1 MSDRVD
7 WLQSQNGVCKVDVY
21 SPGDSQPQDW
31 KMVRV
36 SLLINME
43 LGICGVP
50 LRVALF
56 SPLPPLFFPSYF
68 WPRCLQHG
76 VGSSSDSSHFIDED
90 TGAKGCMQQ
99 GMDGV
104 RNVDWGCP
112 CPGPG
117 PPASHSPCST
127 LPLPDPALPKLF
139 PQLLTPVPTL
149 GCRKG
154 QKPGLRTTPSP
165 HQATADP
172 GIRQTNLYS

>member
-1 MSDRVD
+1 MPTFSSPQTCNTKRRC
-7 WLQSQNGVCKVDVY
+7 SRH
-21 SPGDSQPQDW
+21 SPGGHP
-31 KMVRV
+31 VEPG
-36 SLLINME
+36 LPCTC
-43 LGICGVP
+43 LGVLVNRP
-50 LRVALF
+50 
-56 SPLPPLFFPSYF
+56 FF
-68 WPRCLQHG
+68 R
-76 VGSSSDSSHFIDED
+76 SSSASHHFIDED

-99 GMDGV
+99 QVDGV
-104 RNVDWGCP
+104 RNVDRGCP
-112 CPGPG
+112 RPGPG
-117 PPASHSPCST
+117 PPAAHSPCST